1 MQKHWILPLIGLL
14 PFLTHAVPVEAG
26 DASGG
31 NQQEYEDF
39 CPDYK
44 TCGSKGL
51 QYWNWLQ
58 GNISSP
64 GLVDR
69 TDGKATYDRSYLS
82 DSRLL
87 DAGILRPEDLL
98 NHALPNLDDPAYTY
112 WLISSISPDT
122 GVESEEVAYKNAI
135 NTRDG
140 VLIALSNFREVDEAR
155 TLPWSELMY
164 QTWQESKA
172 KDNERT
178 SKTGLEGHDLSTLQH
193 SIQHTIVNAQT
204 LQIMEL
210 IYSTTGYPT
219 RQDTKWRK
227 WTEEETPNWFFALLG
242 TDNCKGTVFL
252 LTQHAV
258 EAGKKEVAE
267 IWTFWDEEFP
277 NIW

>member
-1 MQKHWILPLIGLL
+1 MRKHWILPLIGLL
-14 PFLTHAVPVEAG
+14 PFLTYAAPVEAG
-26 DASGG
+26 DALSG
-31 NQQEYEDF
+31 NQQEHEDF

-58 GNISSP
+58 GNVSSP

-69 TDGKATYDRSYLS
+69 TDGKAPYDRSYIS
-82 DSRLL
+82 NSRLL
-87 DAGILRPEDLL
+87 GAGLLRPEDLL

-112 WLISSISPDT
+112 WLTSSINPDT

-164 QTWQESKA
+164 QTWQKSKA
-172 KDNERT
+172 NDNERT
-178 SKTGLEGHDLSTLQH
+178 SKTGMEGRDLSTLQH
-193 SIQHTIVNAQT
+193 SIQHTIVNPQT
-204 LQIMEL
+204 LQIIEL
-210 IYSTTGYPT
+210 IYSRTGYPT
-219 RQDTKWRK
+219 RRDAMWRR

-258 EAGKKEVAE
+258 EVGKKEITE

-277 NIW
+277 NI